1 MEKLPR
7 NSPKQRRV
15 FVAISLFLALF
26 CSGIAIWTHYQE
38 KARRVAILA
47 HADEFLEKWHLPST
61 SEVSKVH
68 IVRREPKLKDRVSI
82 VLEKSP
88 GQTITLWHR
97 PKPPHITYA
106 QVTDM
111 GLPKLA
117 RGLDERDAKRLLE
130 MNLGPEEASR
140 VTLKQEPVIT
150 ADWLALSFGVD
161 DGRTSWTVKF
171 DVETGQLRQAV
182 MSEKP

>member
-1 MEKLPR
+1 
-7 NSPKQRRV
+7 
-15 FVAISLFLALF
+15 
-26 CSGIAIWTHYQE
+26 
-38 KARRVAILA
+38 
-47 HADEFLEKWHLPST
+47 
-61 SEVSKVH
+61 
-68 IVRREPKLKDRVSI
+68 
-82 VLEKSP
+82 
-88 GQTITLWHR
+88 
-97 PKPPHITYA
+97 
-106 QVTDM
+106 M